1 MAVVEQ
7 ASVVEA
13 SSMSQSSFVEVR
25 LVCFRS
31 SSTKVGLLAG
41 PMLGLVAGSAGVG
54 PIVTASAEV
63 NLALVESAG
72 LVVVSPIAAA
82 SVGVELTLVESAGL
96 VVVSPIVAAS
106 AGVELNL
113 VGSVVLV
120 VVSPIAAA
128 SVGVE
133 LILVESAELVEVV
146 HSLGIEH
153 SAA

>member
-1 MAVVEQ
+1 
-7 ASVVEA
+7 
-13 SSMSQSSFVEVR
+13 MSQASFVEVR

-41 PMLGLVAGSAGVG
+41 PMLGLVAGSAGFG
-54 PIVTASAEV
+54 PIVAASA
-63 NLALVESAG
+63 
-72 LVVVSPIAAA
+72 
-82 SVGVELTLVESAGL
+82 GVELNLVGSVGL

-113 VGSVVLV
+113 VGSVGLV
-120 VVSPIAAA
+120 VVSPIVAA

-133 LILVESAELVEVV
+133 LTLVESAELVEVV
-146 HSLGIEH
+146 HSLGLEH

>member
-1 MAVVEQ
+1 
-7 ASVVEA
+7 
-13 SSMSQSSFVEVR
+13 
-25 LVCFRS
+25 
-31 SSTKVGLLAG
+31 
-41 PMLGLVAGSAGVG
+41 
-54 PIVTASAEV
+54 
-63 NLALVESAG
+63 
-72 LVVVSPIAAA
+72 
-82 SVGVELTLVESAGL
+82 
-96 VVVSPIVAAS
+96 VAAS